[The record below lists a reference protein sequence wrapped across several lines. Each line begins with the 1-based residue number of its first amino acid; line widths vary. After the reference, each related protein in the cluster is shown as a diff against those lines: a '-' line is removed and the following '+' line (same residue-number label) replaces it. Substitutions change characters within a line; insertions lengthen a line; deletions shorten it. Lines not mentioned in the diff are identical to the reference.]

1 MKTIRN
7 DWRDYLLAAIL
18 FALCIAGRS
27 QTIEQVRDE
36 IQRNGIEYPEIVLAQ
51 SILETGWFKSY
62 GCTHRKNLF
71 GFYWKGSFKQWDTW
85 EESVKYYADW
95 QRRHYKGGDYY
106 EFLIKKGYAEDEG
119 YTLKLRQLENK
130 CKKSYAKT
138 CRGQTFVIGL

>member
-1 MKTIRN
+1 MHPQKKTYLGSIGKGRLSSGIR
-7 DWRDYLLAAIL
+7 
-18 FALCIAGRS
+18 G
-27 QTIEQVRDE
+27 
-36 IQRNGIEYPEIVLAQ
+36 
-51 SILETGWFKSY
+51 
-62 GCTHRKNLF
+62 
-71 GFYWKGSFKQWDTW
+71 

-138 CRGQTFVIGL
+138 CRG